1 MGECCKRGNKLMSK
15 LPNLF
20 GKDVSRQASK
30 VATDLVWAQ
39 QNGTGAYSLSGKI
52 FIGCGVAWIVLSFIP
67 IACKNP
73 IGDYIWMWILA
84 AIQIVSGIVLVILS
98 KKSKRFQEWA
108 TRDFE
113 KGLKKK
119 RKLEEKIKIGKVTLP
134 MTHGDV
140 LAFKILGIIVVI
152 LIVILGIG
160 YLQGWVKW

>member
-1 MGECCKRGNKLMSK
+1 MSK
-15 LPNLF
+15 LSNLF
-20 GKDVSRQASK
+20 GQEVSRQASK
-30 VATDLVWAQ
+30 VATDLVWSQ
-39 QNGTGAYSLSGKI
+39 QNGASAYNLGGKI
-52 FIGCGVAWIVLSFIP
+52 FVGCGMAWIVLSFIP

-73 IGDYIWMWILA
+73 IGDYMWMWILA

-108 TRDFE
+108 TRNFE

-119 RKLEEKIKIGKVTLP
+119 KKLEERIKIGKVTLP

-140 LAFKILGIIVVI
+140 LALKILGVIPVI
-152 LIVILGIG
+152 LTVILGSG

>member
-1 MGECCKRGNKLMSK
+1 MSK
-15 LPNLF
+15 LSNLF
-20 GKDVSRQASK
+20 GQEVSRQASK
-30 VATDLVWAQ
+30 VATDLVWEQ
-39 QNGTGAYSLSGKI
+39 QNGIGAYSLSGKI

-84 AIQIVSGIVLVILS
+84 AIQIVPGIVLVILS

-113 KGLKKK
+113 RGLKKK
-119 RKLEEKIKIGKVTLP
+119 KKLEEKIKIGKATLP

-140 LAFKILGIIVVI
+140 LALKILGIIAVI

>member
-1 MGECCKRGNKLMSK
+1 M
-15 LPNLF
+15 
-20 GKDVSRQASK
+20 
-30 VATDLVWAQ
+30 
-39 QNGTGAYSLSGKI
+39 
-52 FIGCGVAWIVLSFIP
+52 SFIP

-84 AIQIVSGIVLVILS
+84 AIEIVSGIVLVILG
-98 KKSKRFQEWA
+98 KKSKRFQKWA
-108 TRDFE
+108 IRNFE

-119 RKLEEKIKIGKVTLP
+119 KKLEEKIKIGKVTLP

-140 LAFKILGIIVVI
+140 LAFKILGIIAVI

>member
-1 MGECCKRGNKLMSK
+1 MSK
-15 LPNLF
+15 LSNLF
-20 GKDVSRQASK
+20 GQDVSRQASK

-84 AIQIVSGIVLVILS
+84 AIQIVPGIVLVILS

>member
-1 MGECCKRGNKLMSK
+1 MSK
-15 LPNLF
+15 LSNLF
-20 GKDVSRQASK
+20 GQEVSRQASK
-30 VATDLVWAQ
+30 VATDIVWAQ

-84 AIQIVSGIVLVILS
+84 AIQIVPGIVLVILS

-108 TRDFE
+108 IRDFE
-113 KGLKKK
+113 KDLKKK
-119 RKLEEKIKIGKVTLP
+119 KKLEEKITIGKVTLP
-134 MTHGDV
+134 MTYGDI
-140 LAFKILGIIVVI
+140 LALKILGIIAVI

-160 YLQGWVKW
+160 YWQGW

>member
-1 MGECCKRGNKLMSK
+1 MSK
-15 LPNLF
+15 LSNLF
-20 GKDVSRQASK
+20 GQEVSRQASK

-67 IACKNP
+67 IACKNL

-84 AIQIVSGIVLVILS
+84 AIQIVPGIVLVILS

-119 RKLEEKIKIGKVTLP
+119 KKLEEKIKIGKVTLP
-134 MTHGDV
+134 MTHGDASA
-140 LAFKILGIIVVI
+140 LKILGIITVI
-152 LIVILGIG
+152 LIVTLGIG

>member
-1 MGECCKRGNKLMSK
+1 MSK
-15 LPNLF
+15 LSNLF
-20 GKDVSRQASK
+20 GQEVSRQASK
-30 VATDLVWAQ
+30 IATDLVWAQ
-39 QNGTGAYSLSGKI
+39 QNGTGAYSLGGKI
-52 FIGCGVAWIVLSFIP
+52 LIGCGMAWIVLSFIP

-84 AIQIVSGIVLVILS
+84 AIQIVPGIVLVILS

-108 TRDFE
+108 TRNFE

-119 RKLEEKIKIGKVTLP
+119 KKLEERIKIGKVTLP

-140 LAFKILGIIVVI
+140 LAFKILGIIAVI

>member
-1 MGECCKRGNKLMSK
+1 MSK
-15 LPNLF
+15 LSNLF
-20 GKDVSRQASK
+20 RQEVSHQASK

-39 QNGTGAYSLSGKI
+39 QSGTGAYSLSGKI

-73 IGDYIWMWILA
+73 MSDYIWMWILA
-84 AIQIVSGIVLVILS
+84 AIQIVPGTILVILS

-113 KGLKKK
+113 RGLKKK
-119 RKLEEKIKIGKVTLP
+119 KKLEEKITIGKVTLP
-134 MTHGDV
+134 MTYGDI
-140 LAFKILGIIVVI
+140 LALKILGIIAVI

>member
-1 MGECCKRGNKLMSK
+1 MSK
-15 LPNLF
+15 LSNLF
-20 GKDVSRQASK
+20 GQEVSRQASK

-73 IGDYIWMWILA
+73 MSDYIWMWILA
-84 AIQIVSGIVLVILS
+84 AIQIVPGTILVILS
-98 KKSKRFQEWA
+98 KKSKRFQKWA
-108 TRDFE
+108 DKDFK
-113 KGLKKK
+113 KGINKKK
-119 RKLEEKIKIGKVTLP
+119 KYEEKVKIGKVTLP

-140 LAFKILGIIVVI
+140 LALKILGILAII

-160 YLQGWVKW
+160 YLQGWVVW

>member
-15 LPNLF
+15 LSNLF
-20 GKDVSRQASK
+20 GQDVSRQASK

-84 AIQIVSGIVLVILS
+84 AIQIVPGIVLVILS

>member
-1 MGECCKRGNKLMSK
+1 MSK

-20 GKDVSRQASK
+20 GQEVSRQASK
-30 VATDLVWAQ
+30 VVTDLVWAQ
-39 QNGTGAYSLSGKI
+39 QNGTGSYSLSGKI

-67 IACKNP
+67 IACKNQ

-84 AIQIVSGIVLVILS
+84 AIQIVPGIVLVILS

-113 KGLKKK
+113 KGLKTKK
-119 RKLEEKIKIGKVTLP
+119 QLEEKIKIGKVTLP

-140 LAFKILGIIVVI
+140 LAFKILGIIAVI

-160 YLQGWVKW
+160 YWQGW

>member
-1 MGECCKRGNKLMSK
+1 MSK
-15 LPNLF
+15 LSNLF
-20 GKDVSRQASK
+20 GQEVSRQASK

-84 AIQIVSGIVLVILS
+84 AIQIVPGIVLVILS

-108 TRDFE
+108 IRDFE
-113 KGLKKK
+113 KDLKKK
-119 RKLEEKIKIGKVTLP
+119 KKLEEKITIGKVTLP
-134 MTHGDV
+134 MTYGDI
-140 LAFKILGIIVVI
+140 LALKILGIIAVI

-160 YLQGWVKW
+160 YLQGW

>member
-1 MGECCKRGNKLMSK
+1 MSK
-15 LPNLF
+15 LSNLF
-20 GKDVSRQASK
+20 EQEVSRQASK

-39 QNGTGAYSLSGKI
+39 QNGTVAYSLSGKI

-84 AIQIVSGIVLVILS
+84 AIQIVPGIVLVILS

-108 TRDFE
+108 TRNFE

-119 RKLEEKIKIGKVTLP
+119 KKLEEKIKIGKATLP

-140 LAFKILGIIVVI
+140 LVFKILGIIAVI
-152 LIVILGIG
+152 LILILGME
-160 YLQGWVKW
+160 

>member
-1 MGECCKRGNKLMSK
+1 MSK
-15 LPNLF
+15 LSNLF
-20 GKDVSRQASK
+20 GQEVSRQASK
-30 VATDLVWAQ
+30 VATDIVWAQ

-84 AIQIVSGIVLVILS
+84 AIQIVPGIVLVILS

-108 TRDFE
+108 IRDFE
-113 KGLKKK
+113 KDLKKK
-119 RKLEEKIKIGKVTLP
+119 KKLEEKITIGKVTLP
-134 MTHGDV
+134 MTYGDI
-140 LAFKILGIIVVI
+140 LALKILGIIAVI

>member
-1 MGECCKRGNKLMSK
+1 MSK
-15 LPNLF
+15 SSNLF
-20 GKDVSRQASK
+20 GQEVSRQASK
-30 VATDLVWAQ
+30 AATELIWAQ
-39 QNGTGAYSLSGKI
+39 PNGTSAYRLGGKI

-73 IGDYIWMWILA
+73 ISDYIWMWILA
-84 AIQIVSGIVLVILS
+84 AIQIIAGVVLVILS
-98 KKSKRFQEWA
+98 KKSKKFQEWA

-119 RKLEEKIKIGKVTLP
+119 KKLEEKIKIGKVTLP

-140 LAFKILGIIVVI
+140 LALKILGVIAVI